1 MRVRITYRNEVFIE
15 GKDLKEIARKFDN
28 MSLTPDGASFVEVS
42 SVEDAET
49 LEGLKREFEDAFYGQ
64 EN

>member
-49 LEGLKREFEDAFYGQ
+49 LEGLKREFEDAFYEQ
-64 EN
+64 ED